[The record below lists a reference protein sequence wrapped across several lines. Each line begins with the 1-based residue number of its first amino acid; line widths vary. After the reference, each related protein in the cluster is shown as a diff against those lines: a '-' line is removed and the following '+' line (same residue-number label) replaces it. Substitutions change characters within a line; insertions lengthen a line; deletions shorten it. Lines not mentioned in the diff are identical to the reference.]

1 MKLCSRPQ
9 LRVWT
14 LALALAGLGSNI
26 APASAQG
33 LGIGGDGGL
42 TGNGPGDT

>member
-1 MKLCSRPQ
+1 MKLRSRPQ

-14 LALALAGLGSNI
+14 LALALASLGSAY

-33 LGIGGDGGL
+33 LGIGGDGGVPD
-42 TGNGPGDT
+42 TAPGDT